1 MTMLSNRRMSS
12 NAAAP
17 PSAPRRPR
25 RWIVAV
31 VSVIGVL
38 VVLGVVGEVVLRGI
52 IDDRIAAAE
61 ADLPDGVTVER
72 DDTLALVQLA
82 TGRATLRAEVSP
94 AALTDMA
101 RSAADLPDLEVTPQ
115 SGNLVAQVPL
125 SIAGSEQNVDV
136 LLSVAA
142 ENGRAVLRAES
153 VEFAGIS
160 LPLATL
166 ADQLGNDQLDQ
177 LVEGVAFPEDETD
190 VTISSAVATEK
201 GLELGAEVAIW

>member
-1 MTMLSNRRMSS
+1 MSS

-25 RWIVAV
+25 RRWIVV
-31 VSVIGVL
+31 LVSVVAVL
-38 VVLGVVGEVVLRGI
+38 VALGVAAEVLLRGV

-61 ADLPDGVTVER
+61 ADLPAGVTVER
-72 DDTLALVQLA
+72 DDTPALVQLA
-82 TGRATLRAEVSP
+82 TGRATVRAEVSP
-94 AALTDMA
+94 EALTDMA
-101 RSAADLPDLEVTPQ
+101 RSATELPELQVTPQ
-115 SGNLVAQVPL
+115 SGGLVARVPL

-136 LLSVAA
+136 ALSVTA
-142 ENGRAVLRAES
+142 ENGRAMLRAET

-160 LPLATL
+160 LPLAAV

-177 LVEGVAFPEDETD
+177 LVEGVAFPEDETE
-190 VTISSAVATEK
+190 VAISSARATQN

>member
-1 MTMLSNRRMSS
+1 MSS
-12 NAAAP
+12 YAAAP

-38 VVLGVVGEVVLRGI
+38 VVLGVVGEVVLRGM

-101 RSAADLPDLEVTPQ
+101 RSATDLPNLQVTPQ
-115 SGNLVAQVPL
+115 SGNLVAQVPF

-153 VEFAGIS
+153 VELAGIS
-160 LPLATL
+160 LPLATV

-190 VTISSAVATEK
+190 VTISSAVATDT